1 MLRRMR
7 NRIALAAMLLV
18 SLLCVVGFARQ
29 AQESRPRW
37 EYRTTCV
44 RGMLNSFGEE
54 GWELTAATQEGA
66 TTCLYFKRRK

>member
-18 SLLCVVGFARQ
+18 SLLCVGFARR
-29 AQESRPRW
+29 APEGRTRW
-37 EYRTTCV
+37 EYHAACGRPD
-44 RGMLNSFGEE
+44 LNKLGEE
-54 GWELTAATQEGA
+54 GWELSAATQDGN